1 MALDDDGVKQCFF
14 LEDFKVFNDFKD
26 LKDFKALQIY

>member
-14 LEDFKVFNDFKD
+14 LEDFNDFKDLKD